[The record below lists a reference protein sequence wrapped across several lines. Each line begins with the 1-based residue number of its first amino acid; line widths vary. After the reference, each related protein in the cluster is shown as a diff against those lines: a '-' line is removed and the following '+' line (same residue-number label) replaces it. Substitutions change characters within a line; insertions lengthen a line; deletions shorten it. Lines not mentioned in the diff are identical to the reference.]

1 MPGAREVVVKLS
13 AEGFGGWKEANFEPE
28 DGPDERFNM
37 IQPALGCP
45 MVPSIIQKL
54 PKSLTTEWDMATIDP
69 VKGKNSRI
77 YFGHCHGTMATEQTC
92 GPPYW

>member
-45 MVPSIIQKL
+45 PSF
-54 PKSLTTEWDMATIDP
+54 
-69 VKGKNSRI
+69 KNS
-77 YFGHCHGTMATEQTC
+77 QTFDD
-92 GPPYW
+92 